1 MSARRRQRGV
11 VVIVALLIVALAA
24 STAAY
29 MLQQQ
34 DVAARQLEAARDYE
48 QARWVLRGGTHWAR
62 AVLAED
68 ARNSSS
74 DHGRELWASGLP
86 ATDIEQ
92 GRISG
97 AIHDQQGLFNL
108 NNLARDG
115 KSSERDVAALKRMLA
130 TLALRPDL
138 AEAIADWIDAD
149 SAPNPRGAED
159 ADYLRL
165 PAPYRAANRPITA
178 LDDLLRVRGADE
190 AVLARLRPFVTAL
203 PQRTPVNVNLAPPE
217 VLAAVVEGLSLAEAQ
232 VLASNRSAAPF
243 RDQDE
248 FRARLP
254 RHDLKARNDEISVNS
269 QFFVVEGRAQVGKA
283 DLWIRALLQRS
294 GAGLPAIV
302 WQRLS

>member
-1 MSARRRQRGV
+1 

-34 DVAARQLEAARDYE
+34 DIAARQLEAARDYE

-62 AVLAED
+62 AILAED
-68 ARNSSS
+68 ARNSGM

-97 AIHDQQGLFNL
+97 AIQDQQGLFNL

-115 KSSERDVAALKRMLA
+115 KSSERDIAALKRMLA
-130 TLALRPDL
+130 MLALRPDL

-149 SAPNPRGAED
+149 STPNPRGAED
-159 ADYLRL
+159 ADYMRL

-178 LDDLLRVRGADE
+178 LDDLLRVRGVDE

-203 PQRTPVNVNLAPPE
+203 PGRTPVNVNLAPPE
-217 VLAAVVEGLSLAEAQ
+217 VLAGVIEGLSLPEAQ
-232 VLASNRSAAPF
+232 VLAGNRSAAPF
-243 RDQDE
+243 RDRDE

-254 RHDLKARNDEISVNS
+254 RRDLAARDDEISVDS
-269 QFFVVEGRAQVGKA
+269 QFFLVEGRAQVGKA
-283 DLWIRALLQRS
+283 DLRIRALLQRN
-294 GAGLPAIV
+294 GTRLPAIV

>member
-1 MSARRRQRGV
+1 MSAPRNQQGV
-11 VVIVALLIVALAA
+11 VVIVALLIVALAV

-34 DVAARQLEAARDYE
+34 DLAARQLEAARDYE

-62 AVLAED
+62 AILAED
-68 ARNSSS
+68 ARNSGV

-115 KSSERDVAALKRMLA
+115 KSSERDIAALKRLLA
-130 TLALRPDL
+130 TLSLRADL

-149 SAPNPRGAED
+149 SVPNPRGAED

-165 PAPYRAANRPITA
+165 PAPYRAANRPVTA
-178 LDDLLRVRGADE
+178 LDDLLRVRGVDD

-203 PQRTPVNVNLAPPE
+203 PRRTPVNVNLAPPE
-217 VLAAVVEGLSLAEAQ
+217 VLAGVVEGLSLTEAQ

-243 RDQDE
+243 RDRNE

-254 RHDLKARNDEISVNS
+254 RRDLEARDDEISVDS
-269 QFFVVEGRAQVGKA
+269 QFFLVEGRAQVGKA
-283 DLWIRALLQRS
+283 DLRIRALLQRN

>member
-1 MSARRRQRGV
+1 MSAPRRQRGV

-24 STAAY
+24 TTAAF

-34 DVAARQLEAARDYE
+34 DLSARQLEAARDYE

-62 AVLAED
+62 AILAED
-68 ARNSSS
+68 ARNSSV

-97 AIHDQQGLFNL
+97 AIQDQQGLFNL

-115 KSSERDVAALKRMLA
+115 RSSERDIAALKRILA
-130 TLALRPDL
+130 ALALSPDL

-149 SAPNPRGAED
+149 NIPNPRGAED

-165 PAPYRAANRPITA
+165 PVPYRAANQPITTM
-178 LDDLLRVRGADE
+178 DDLLRVRGIDQE
-190 AVLARLRPFVTAL
+190 VLARLRPFVTAL
-203 PQRTPVNVNLAPPE
+203 PRRTPVNVNLAPPE
-217 VLAAVVEGLSLAEAQ
+217 VLVGMVEGLSLTEAQ
-232 VLASNRSAAPF
+232 VLASNRSATPF
-243 RDQDE
+243 RKRDE
-248 FRARLP
+248 FHARLP
-254 RHDLKARNDEISVNS
+254 RTDLKVRDDEVSVDS
-269 QFFVVEGRAQVGKA
+269 QFFLVEGRAQVGKA
-283 DLWIRALLQRS
+283 DLRIRALLQRN

>member
-1 MSARRRQRGV
+1 MSAPRHQQGV
-11 VVIVALLIVALAA
+11 VVIVALLIVALAV

-34 DVAARQLEAARDYE
+34 DLAARQLEAARDYE

-62 AVLAED
+62 AILAED
-68 ARNSSS
+68 ARNSGV

-115 KSSERDVAALKRMLA
+115 KSSERDIAALKRLLA
-130 TLALRPDL
+130 TLSLRSDL

-149 SAPNPRGAED
+149 SVPNPRGAED

-178 LDDLLRVRGADE
+178 LDDLLRVRGVDD

-203 PQRTPVNVNLAPPE
+203 PRRTPVNVNLAPPE
-217 VLAAVVEGLSLAEAQ
+217 VLAGVVEGLSLTEAQ
-232 VLASNRSAAPF
+232 ILAGNRSAAPF
-243 RDQDE
+243 RDRDE

-254 RHDLKARNDEISVNS
+254 RRDLEARDDEISVDS
-269 QFFVVEGRAQVGKA
+269 QFFLVEGRAQVGKA
-283 DLWIRALLQRS
+283 DLRIRALLQRN

>member
-1 MSARRRQRGV
+1 MSAPRRERGV

-24 STAAY
+24 TTAAY

-34 DVAARQLEAARDYE
+34 DLAARQLESARDYE

-62 AVLAED
+62 AILAED
-68 ARNSSS
+68 ARNSGT

-97 AIHDQQGLFNL
+97 AIQDQQGLFNL

-115 KSSERDVAALKRMLA
+115 KSSARDIAALKRMLA
-130 TLALRPDL
+130 TLGLRPDL
-138 AEAIADWIDAD
+138 AEAIADWVDAD
-149 SAPNPRGAED
+149 STPNPRGAED

-178 LDDLLRVRGADE
+178 LDDLLRVRGVDE

-203 PQRTPVNVNLAPPE
+203 PLRTPVNVNLAPPE
-217 VLAAVVEGLSLAEAQ
+217 VLAAVVEGLSLSEAQ
-232 VLASNRSAAPF
+232 VLASNRSATPF
-243 RDQDE
+243 RDRNE

-254 RHDLKARNDEISVNS
+254 RRELEAREDEISVDS
-269 QFFVVEGRAQVGKA
+269 QFFLVEGRAQVGKA
-283 DLWIRALLQRS
+283 DLRIRALLQRS
-294 GAGLPAIV
+294 GPGLPAIV

>member
-1 MSARRRQRGV
+1 MSLPRRQRGV

-24 STAAY
+24 TTAAY
-29 MLQQQ
+29 MLQHQ
-34 DVAARQLEAARDYE
+34 DLAARQLEAARDYE

-62 AVLAED
+62 AILAED
-68 ARNSSS
+68 ARNSGV

-115 KSSERDVAALKRMLA
+115 ASSERDIAALKRVLA
-130 TLALRPDL
+130 TLALRSDL

-149 SAPNPRGAED
+149 STPNSRGAED

-165 PAPYRAANRPITA
+165 PAPYRAANRPIAA
-178 LDDLLRVRGADE
+178 LDDLLRVRGVDQ

-217 VLAAVVEGLSLAEAQ
+217 VLVGVVEGLSLPEAQ
-232 VLASNRSAAPF
+232 VLASNRPAAPF
-243 RDQDE
+243 RDRDE

-254 RHDLKARNDEISVNS
+254 RHELGARNDEISVNS

-283 DLWIRALLQRS
+283 DLWIRALLQRG

>member
-1 MSARRRQRGV
+1 MSAPRDQRGV

-24 STAAY
+24 TTAAF

-34 DVAARQLEAARDYE
+34 DLAARQLEAARDYE

-62 AVLAED
+62 AILAED
-68 ARNSSS
+68 ARNSGS
-74 DHGRELWASGLP
+74 DHGRELWANGLP

-97 AIHDQQGLFNL
+97 AIHDQQGRFNL

-115 KSSERDVAALKRMLA
+115 KSSERDIA
-130 TLALRPDL
+130 TLQRILTTLSLRADL

-149 SAPNPRGAED
+149 SVPNPRGAED

-165 PAPYRAANRPITA
+165 PAPYRAANRPIIEVN
-178 LDDLLRVRGADE
+178 DLLRVRGVDD
-190 AVLARLRPFVTAL
+190 AVLARLGPFVTAL
-203 PQRTPVNVNLAPPE
+203 PRRTPVNVNLAPPE
-217 VLAAVVEGLSLAEAQ
+217 VLVGVVEGLSLSDAQ
-232 VLASNRSAAPF
+232 ILANNRLAAPF
-243 RDQDE
+243 RSRDD

-254 RHDLKARNDEISVNS
+254 SRDLKVREDEISVDS
-269 QFFVVEGRAQVGKA
+269 QFFLVEGRAQVGKA
-283 DLWIRALLQRS
+283 DLRIRALLQRL
-294 GAGLPAIV
+294 GTGLPAIV

>member
-1 MSARRRQRGV
+1 MSAPRRERGAV
-11 VVIVALLIVALAA
+11 VVVALLIVALAA
-24 STAAY
+24 TTAAY

-34 DVAARQLEAARDYE
+34 DIAARQLEAARDYE
-48 QARWVLRGGTHWAR
+48 QARWVLRGGAHWAR
-62 AVLAED
+62 AILAED
-68 ARNSSS
+68 ARNGSV

-115 KSSERDVAALKRMLA
+115 SSSERDIAALKRILA

-149 SAPNPRGAED
+149 SVPNPGGAED
-159 ADYLRL
+159 AEYLRL
-165 PAPYRAANRPITA
+165 PAPYRAANRPIA
-178 LDDLLRVRGADE
+178 AIDDLLRVRGVDE
-190 AVLARLRPFVTAL
+190 VVLARLRPFVTAL
-203 PQRTPVNVNLAPPE
+203 PARTAVNVNLAPPE
-217 VLAAVVEGLSLAEAQ
+217 VLVGVVEGLSLAEAQ
-232 VLASNRSAAPF
+232 VLASNRSSAPF
-243 RDQDE
+243 RDRDE

-254 RHDLKARNDEISVNS
+254 RQDLAARNDEISVDS
-269 QFFVVEGRAQVGKA
+269 QFFLVEGRAQVGKA
-283 DLWIRALLQRS
+283 DLWMRALLQR
-294 GAGLPAIV
+294 GATGLPAIV

>member
-1 MSARRRQRGV
+1 MSTPRRQRGV

-24 STAAY
+24 TTAAL
-29 MLQQQ
+29 MLEQQ
-34 DVAARQLEAARDYE
+34 DVAARQLEASRDYE

-62 AVLAED
+62 AILAED
-68 ARNSSS
+68 ARNSGA

-115 KSSERDVAALKRMLA
+115 ASSERDIAALKRVLA
-130 TLALRPDL
+130 ALALRPDL

-149 SAPNPRGAED
+149 STPNPRGAED

-165 PAPYRAANRPITA
+165 PAPYRAANQPITA
-178 LDDLLRVRGADE
+178 LDDLLRVRGVDE
-190 AVLARLRPFVTAL
+190 SVLARLRPFVTAL
-203 PQRTPVNVNLAPPE
+203 PLRTPVNVNLAPPE
-217 VLAAVVEGLSLAEAQ
+217 VLVGVLEGLSLSEAQ
-232 VLASNRSAAPF
+232 VLASHRSATPF
-243 RDQDE
+243 RKRDD
-248 FRARLP
+248 FRAQLP
-254 RHDLKARNDEISVNS
+254 RADLKVRDDEVSVDS
-269 QFFVVEGRAQVGKA
+269 KFFLVEGRAQVGKA
-283 DLWIRALLQRS
+283 DLRIRALLQRN

>member
-1 MSARRRQRGV
+1 MSAPRRQRGV

-24 STAAY
+24 TTAAF

-34 DVAARQLEAARDYE
+34 DLAARQLEAARDYE

-62 AVLAED
+62 AILAED
-68 ARNSSS
+68 ARNSSV

-115 KSSERDVAALKRMLA
+115 KSSERDIAALKRMLA

-149 SAPNPRGAED
+149 SIPNPRGAED

-165 PAPYRAANRPITA
+165 PAPYRAANQPITA
-178 LDDLLRVRGADE
+178 LDDLLRVRGVDE

-203 PQRTPVNVNLAPPE
+203 PQRTTVNVNLAPPE
-217 VLAAVVEGLSLAEAQ
+217 VLVGVVEGLSLPEAQ
-232 VLASNRSAAPF
+232 VLASNRSGAPF
-243 RDQDE
+243 LNRDE

-254 RHDLKARNDEISVNS
+254 RRELSARDDEVSVDS
-269 QFFVVEGRAQVGKA
+269 KFFLVEGRAQVGKA
-283 DLWIRALLQRS
+283 DLRMRALLQRN

>member
-1 MSARRRQRGV
+1 MSKQRHQRGV

-34 DVAARQLEAARDYE
+34 DFAARQLEAARDYE

-62 AVLAED
+62 AILAED
-68 ARNSSS
+68 ARNSSV

-115 KSSERDVAALKRMLA
+115 KSSERDIAALKRLLA
-130 TLALRPDL
+130 TLSLRADL

-149 SAPNPRGAED
+149 SVPNPRGAED

-165 PAPYRAANRPITA
+165 PSPYRAANRPITA
-178 LDDLLRVRGADE
+178 LDDLLRVRGVDE

-203 PQRTPVNVNLAPPE
+203 PRRTPVNVNLAPPE
-217 VLAAVVEGLSLAEAQ
+217 VLAGVVEGLSLTEAQ
-232 VLASNRSAAPF
+232 VLAGNRSAAPF
-243 RDQDE
+243 RDRDE

-254 RHDLKARNDEISVNS
+254 RRELEARDDEISVDS
-269 QFFVVEGRAQVGKA
+269 QFFLVDGRAQVGKA
-283 DLWIRALLQRS
+283 DLRIRALLQRN
-294 GAGLPAIV
+294 GASLPAIV

>member
-1 MSARRRQRGV
+1 MSAPRDQRGV

-24 STAAY
+24 TTAAF

-34 DVAARQLEAARDYE
+34 DFAARQLEAARDYE

-62 AVLAED
+62 AILAED
-68 ARNSSS
+68 ARISGS

-97 AIHDQQGLFNL
+97 AIYDQQGLFNL

-115 KSSERDVAALKRMLA
+115 KSSERDIA
-130 TLALRPDL
+130 TLQRILRTLTLSADL

-149 SAPNPRGAED
+149 SIPNPRGAED

-165 PAPYRAANRPITA
+165 PAPYHAANRPII
-178 LDDLLRVRGADE
+178 DINDLLRVRGVDD
-190 AVLARLRPFVTAL
+190 AVLARLGPFVTAL
-203 PQRTPVNVNLAPPE
+203 PLRTPVNVNLAPPE
-217 VLAAVVEGLSLAEAQ
+217 VLVGLVEGLSLSDAQ
-232 VLASNRSAAPF
+232 ILANNRLAAPF
-243 RDQDE
+243 LSRDD
-248 FRARLP
+248 FRARLAS
-254 RHDLKARNDEISVNS
+254 RDLKVRDDEISVDS
-269 QFFVVEGRAQVGKA
+269 RFFLVEGRAQVGKA
-283 DLWIRALLQRS
+283 DLRIRALLQRL
-294 GAGLPAIV
+294 GNGLPAIV

>member
-68 ARNSSS
+68 ARNSGV

-115 KSSERDVAALKRMLA
+115 KSSERDIAALKRLLA
-130 TLALRPDL
+130 MLALRTDL

-149 SAPNPRGAED
+149 STPNPRGAED

-203 PQRTPVNVNLAPPE
+203 PQRTQVNVNLAPPE

-243 RDQDE
+243 RDRDE

-254 RHDLKARNDEISVNS
+254 RQDLEARNDEISVNS

-283 DLWIRALLQRS
+283 DLRIRALLQRN